1 MTNSSGAYQTSNTS
15 LACYLITLGFNL
27 NDIDYSQP
35 RFIFTFKE
43 SHAQGQEYEHIY
55 IAGKATVDPATYSR
69 VNRKLMRTMKNL
81 SQWGGA

>member
-1 MTNSSGAYQTSNTS
+1 MTNFNGAYQTSDTS
-15 LACYLITLGFNL
+15 LACYLITLGFIL

-35 RFIFTFKE
+35 RFIFTFRE
-43 SHAQGQEYEHIY
+43 SHTTLQEHEHIY